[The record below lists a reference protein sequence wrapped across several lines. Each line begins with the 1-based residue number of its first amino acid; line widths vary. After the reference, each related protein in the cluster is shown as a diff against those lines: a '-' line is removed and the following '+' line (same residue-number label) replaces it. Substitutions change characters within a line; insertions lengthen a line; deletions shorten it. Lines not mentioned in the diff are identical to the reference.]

1 MQGFIIILILLAGF
15 ALLFWAIR
23 RIGIPRRQAVMAS
36 ALTVAAFSAVLVP
49 MLLMDRLT
57 PAPLPS
63 PIVGGRE
70 ADPAGDRH
78 ARVMTLNPAPAEV
91 PPLPPGAPTPD

>member
-1 MQGFIIILILLAGF
+1 MQGFILSLILLAGF
-15 ALLFWAIR
+15 ALLFWVIR

-36 ALTVAAFSAVLVP
+36 ALTMAAFSAVLVP
-49 MLLMDRLT
+49 MLLMDRLS
-57 PAPLPS
+57 PAPMPS
-63 PIVGGRE
+63 PVVGGRE

-91 PPLPPGAPTPD
+91 PQQRPMEPTPD